1 MDLFS
6 FFIFLGANAVAGAI
20 TPEAGESNSESLLRR
35 ARIERAIS
43 LISPRQLYTD
53 ATVTII
59 DPMRKTNFSFVR
71 VGMIEKIS
79 LSRFS
84 GLHLL
89 SQGIF
94 VVLPYII
101 ALLTIT
107 VVCFAISYIVFMRQE
122 IRSL

>member
-1 MDLFS
+1 M
-6 FFIFLGANAVAGAI
+6 AGAI

-71 VGMIEKIS
+71 VGMMEQIS